1 MNNRL
6 ISVPTIGALA
16 LTSALTLSACG
27 RSHVADPP
35 SSQPKGGGQ
44 PVLIATGNGVG
55 GNVAPGLSTITT
67 EGVGTVTG
75 APDTAT
81 VGIAVST
88 SAPHAAAALA
98 HNNSVAAAVQRALQ
112 SDGVATA
119 DIQTTGLSLQ
129 QTYPPSPAGYQ
140 VYDEVTATLRNLA
153 LAGTVIDNAVAAAGD
168 AGRLNEVN
176 LSMADTD
183 PLMAAAR
190 SQAVN
195 SAKLQAEQLAAAA
208 EAHLGTLVSLTDQ
221 AAPQPYPMYAGSAGA
236 SAAGGGSPPVPL
248 QAGTQQLTVDVTAVW
263 RVTN

>member
-1 MNNRL
+1 
-6 ISVPTIGALA
+6 
-16 LTSALTLSACG
+16 
-27 RSHVADPP
+27 VADRPSTPP
-35 SSQPKGGGQ
+35 TGGGQ
-44 PVLIATGNGVG
+44 PVLTATGNGVG
-55 GNVAPGLSTITT
+55 GNAAPGLSTITT
-67 EGVGTVTG
+67 EGIGTVTG

-98 HNNSVAAAVQRALQ
+98 HNNAVAAAVQRALET
-112 SDGVATA
+112 DGVATA

-153 LAGTVIDNAVAAAGD
+153 LAGTVIDSAVEAAGD
-168 AGRLNEVN
+168 AGRLDEVN

-195 SAKLQAEQLAAAA
+195 SAKVQAEQLATAAG
-208 EAHLGTLVSLTDQ
+208 AHLGSLVSLTDQ
-221 AAPQPYPMYAGSAGA
+221 AAPQQYPVYAGA
-236 SAAGGGSPPVPL
+236 SASAGVAAPPVPI
-248 QAGTQQLTVDVTAVW
+248 QPGTQQLTVDVTAVW